1 MIGGEVEEQTATTN
15 EMVRNVNHAAT
26 VSARIVDNIKAVAG
40 AAKSTTQGASET
52 QAAAREL
59 SSMPAELRKL
69 VAQFKHNGANGA
81 EIPASKKEKSR
92 IALPGRLP
100 AATEGK

>member
-59 SSMPAELRKL
+59 SSMAGRLPKL
-69 VAQFKHNGANGA
+69 VAQFKHSWANNA
-81 EIPASKKEKSR
+81 ALTASKRTKSR
-92 IALPGRLP
+92 ITSPCPLS
-100 AATEGK
+100 AAPTR